1 MTTFDRVFKTT
12 MMVLLGMVVILMWLG
27 LDVDDEGYDD
37 PNVVAI
43 EYECDKLE
51 DYEKVPSE
59 VAEECKKRDK
69 E

>member
-1 MTTFDRVFKTT
+1 MTTFDKVVKII
-12 MMVLLGMVVILMWLG
+12 MMILLGVIIILLWLG
-27 LDVDDEGYDD
+27 LDVDTEDFDD

-51 DYEKVPSE
+51 QYEKVPSE
-59 VAEECKKRDK
+59 VVEECTNRDK

>member
-1 MTTFDRVFKTT
+1 MTTFDKVVKII
-12 MMVLLGMVVILMWLG
+12 MMILLGVIIILLWLG
-27 LDVDDEGYDD
+27 LDVDTEDFDD

-51 DYEKVPSE
+51 QYEKVPNE
-59 VAEECKKRDK
+59 VVEECTNRDK

>member
-1 MTTFDRVFKTT
+1 MI
-12 MMVLLGMVVILMWLG
+12 LLGVIIILLWLG
-27 LDVDDEGYDD
+27 LDVDTEDFDD

-51 DYEKVPSE
+51 QYEKVPSE
-59 VAEECKKRDK
+59 VVEECTNRDK

>member
-1 MTTFDRVFKTT
+1 MTTFDKVVKII
-12 MMVLLGMVVILMWLG
+12 MMILLGVIIILLWLG

-51 DYEKVPSE
+51 QYEKVPSE
-59 VAEECKKRDK
+59 VVEECTNRDK